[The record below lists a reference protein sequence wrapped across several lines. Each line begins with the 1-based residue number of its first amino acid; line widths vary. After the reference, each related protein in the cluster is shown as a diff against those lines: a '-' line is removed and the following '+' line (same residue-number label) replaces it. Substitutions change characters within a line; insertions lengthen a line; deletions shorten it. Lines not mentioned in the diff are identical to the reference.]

1 MKNLAI
7 LAFTLTTGLSFSAAS
22 TAQTMSKD
30 AYKDSESRISAEY
43 KADKDTCDKLS
54 GNAKDVCVEEAKA
67 KEKVAKAEL
76 VTRNQNTTKAQY
88 DLRIAQAEAAY
99 AVAKEKCDDKTG
111 NAKDV
116 CIKEAKAAE
125 TTAKADAKTFLKT
138 SEANKSLNNEVADD
152 KMKANEKMTDTR
164 RDAVKDKRD
173 AAYGVAKEKCDAYAG
188 DAKDNCLKQAKTRYG
203 K

>member
-1 MKNLAI
+1 MKNIAI

-22 TAQTMSKD
+22 TAQTMSRD
-30 AYKDSESRISAEY
+30 VYKDSESRISAEY

-76 VTRNQNTTKAQY
+76 EARNQNTTKAQY

-99 AVAKEKCDDKTG
+99 SVAKEKCDDKAG

-116 CIKEAKAAE
+116 CIKEAKATE
-125 TTAKADAKTFLKT
+125 TNAKADAKTFLKT
-138 SEANKSLNNEVADD
+138 SEANKSLNHEVAED
-152 KMKANEKMTDTR
+152 KMKANEKVTDTR
-164 RDAVKDKRD
+164 RDAAKDKRD
-173 AAYGVAKEKCDAYAG
+173 AAYAVAKEKCDAYAG
-188 DAKDNCLKQAKTRYG
+188 DAKDNCLHQAKTRYG